1 VVLDLAEA
9 AEGNERQDRI
19 RKAVYKRLK
28 EMQAEQERR
37 AQLQR
42 LMEPDAYERLMNVR
56 ISNNELYAQLANLL
70 IAMARSGRIRGK
82 VTEVELRGLLAKL
95 TYRPESRIEFK
106 KK

>member
-1 VVLDLAEA
+1 MAEQQT
-9 AEGNERQDRI
+9 EGNDQQAKI

-37 AQLQR
+37 AQLKR
-42 LMEPDAYERLMNVR
+42 LMDAEAYERLMNVR
-56 ISNNELYAQLANLL
+56 ISNSELYSQLANLL
-70 IAMARSGRIRGK
+70 LTMARGGRIRGK
-82 VTEVELRGLLAKL
+82 VTEPELRSLLAKL